1 MQWFDRVVVV
11 RQGGRVPRSDQSL
24 VAEVKLGDTRMKT
37 TMATATHE
45 SITLVL
51 VVPLLLALL
60 CCRRRSPRQVESAY
74 QQHLMRGEATEEL
87 LQMGQTNAAL
97 DILAQK

>member
-1 MQWFDRVVVV
+1 MVVMES
-11 RQGGRVPRSDQSL
+11 RGDGKTFHDELQSF
-24 VAEVKLGDTRMKT
+24 A
-37 TMATATHE
+37 
-45 SITLVL
+45 SVL
-51 VVPLLLALL
+51 SAFPLF
-60 CCRRRSPRQVESAY
+60 QVESAY

>member
-1 MQWFDRVVVV
+1 MEAVDV
-11 RQGGRVPRSDQSL
+11 SDQSATPL
-24 VAEVKLGDTRMKT
+24 PFYCVAFLFDCFL
-37 TMATATHE
+37 
-45 SITLVL
+45 LVL
-51 VVPLLLALL
+51 PGLL
-60 CCRRRSPRQVESAY
+60 QVEGAY

>member
-1 MQWFDRVVVV
+1 MATCWTTTA
-11 RQGGRVPRSDQSL
+11 SN
-24 VAEVKLGDTRMKT
+24 ERMKPDT
-37 TMATATHE
+37 QAY
-45 SITLVL
+45 TLFVL
-51 VVPLLLALL
+51 P
-60 CCRRRSPRQVESAY
+60 PIPQVESAY

>member
-1 MQWFDRVVVV
+1 MTKPCFTNCVL
-11 RQGGRVPRSDQSL
+11 PR
-24 VAEVKLGDTRMKT
+24 ARR
-37 TMATATHE
+37 
-45 SITLVL
+45 VL
-51 VVPLLLALL
+51 V
-60 CCRRRSPRQVESAY
+60 QVESAY

>member
-1 MQWFDRVVVV
+1 MRPSNQF
-11 RQGGRVPRSDQSL
+11 L
-24 VAEVKLGDTRMKT
+24 VAEVRINDTRMKT
-37 TMATATHE
+37 TTATHE
-45 SITLVL
+45 PIMLGL
-51 VVPLLLALL
+51 VVSLLLALP
-60 CCRRRSPRQVESAY
+60 CCRHRSPCQVESAY